1 MKIHPKRIIM
11 NIAISIGV
19 PSLTIALP
27 IALMANADKIEDMV
41 HPVDNTPYL
50 KYEDDFL
57 KSNRGDVLRLP
68 IDENPIPVVLGKM
81 DEQTKEYI
89 VDGIN
94 ALDEISEN
102 INYTIYDYNNFDK
115 PYGFKYISFNMVDE
129 IYSEDSD
136 PAGATYISWDENTA
150 EIKYPIG
157 IELENYWAEG
167 YWDKEYTQSVLT
179 TIVKHELMHTL
190 GFRDLYKD
198 EDRSRSIMYHQLDLI
213 SPRTFTEEDIEKIQY
228 CYDGKEI
235 ATTSHPNQIILA
247 NYTDLLDKSKKVTNK
262 TNKHDDEYSL

>member
-1 MKIHPKRIIM
+1 MRRYSKKFLINLCLSVGIT
-11 NIAISIGV
+11 
-19 PSLTIALP
+19 SLTIGLP
-27 IALMANADKIEDMV
+27 IAITANADKIKDMI
-41 HPVDNTPYL
+41 HPVDNTTYL

-57 KSNRGDVLRLP
+57 KSDRGDILRLP
-68 IDENPIPVVLGKM
+68 IDKNPIPVVLGEM

-102 INYTIYDYNNFDK
+102 INYTIYDYNDFDK
-115 PYGFKYISFNMVDE
+115 PSDLKYISFNMIDE
-129 IYSEDSD
+129 IYSENSD
-136 PAGATYISWDENTA
+136 PAGRTYIRWNENTA
-150 EIKYPIG
+150 EIQYPIR
-157 IELENYWAEG
+157 IELENYYADG

-198 EDRSRSIMYHQLDLI
+198 EDISRSIMFYQIGPLTQ
-213 SPRTFTEEDIEKIQY
+213 RTFTEEDIEKIQY

-235 ATTSHPNQIILA
+235 AVSEHPNTLEVL
-247 NYTDLLDKSKKVTNK
+247 NYTNLLDKNKKT
-262 TNKHDDEYSL
+262 TPKHDDEYSL

>member
-1 MKIHPKRIIM
+1 MYKNTKRLLL
-11 NIAISIGV
+11 NL
-19 PSLTIALP
+19 SLTVGASSLVIGLP
-27 IALMANADKIEDMV
+27 IAITANIDKIEDMV

-57 KSNRGDVLRLP
+57 KSNRGDILRLP
-68 IDENPIPVVLGKM
+68 IDENPIPVVLGEM

-102 INYTIYDYNNFDK
+102 INYTIYDYNDFDK
-115 PYGFKYISFNMVDE
+115 PSDLKYISFNMIDE
-129 IYSEDSD
+129 IYSENSD
-136 PAGATYISWDENTA
+136 PAGVTYISWDENTA

-167 YWDKEYTQSVLT
+167 YWDEEYTQSVLT

-198 EDRSRSIMYHQLDLI
+198 EDRSRSIMYIMYYQLGPLTQ
-213 SPRTFTEEDIEKIQY
+213 RTFTEEDIEKIQY
-228 CYDGKEI
+228 CYDGKEV

-247 NYTDLLDKSKKVTNK
+247 NYTDFLDKNKKIT
-262 TNKHDDEYSL
+262 TKHDDEYSL